1 MSSVRVGALSD
12 HRLFWESL
20 SRIIVKE
27 RSFRLVAVTA
37 DTLVKA
43 SGAVRPQILLLD
55 SRLSGALGLCRRC
68 APAREPRI
76 IFVAV
81 ADDDASAAD
90 ALIAGARGILYRSA
104 RAKDVVKAVT
114 LVHEGK
120 IFAPRHVVAAAWDKC
135 RPGAAADERIAGWQ
149 RLSAR
154 EREVLRYAAAGLSNK
169 ALADQLAISE
179 ATVKAHLTHVFQK
192 LGCRSRTEL
201 AAAYHGIL
209 PLDGEHAARRRA
221 AAARVTPETAHTRLS
236 ADRRTPSG

>member
-1 MSSVRVGALSD
+1 MSSVRVSVLSD
-12 HRLFWESL
+12 HRLLSESL
-20 SRIIVKE
+20 SRIIAAQ

-37 DTLVKA
+37 DALVKA
-43 SGAVRPQILLLD
+43 SAAVRPEILLLD
-55 SRLSGALGLCRRC
+55 SRLTGALALCRRC
-68 APAREPRI
+68 APARELRI

-81 ADDDASAAD
+81 PDEDASAAD
-90 ALIAGARGILYRSA
+90 GLIAGARGILYRSA
-104 RAKDVVKAVT
+104 RVKDVVKAVT
-114 LVHEGK
+114 LVHQGK

-154 EREVLRYAAAGLSNK
+154 EREVLRYAAAGLANK
-169 ALADQLAISE
+169 ELAQQLTISE
-179 ATVKAHLTHVFQK
+179 ATVKVHLTHVFQK
-192 LGCRSRTEL
+192 LGCRSRAEL

-221 AAARVTPETAHTRLS
+221 AAARVRPLAALARPS